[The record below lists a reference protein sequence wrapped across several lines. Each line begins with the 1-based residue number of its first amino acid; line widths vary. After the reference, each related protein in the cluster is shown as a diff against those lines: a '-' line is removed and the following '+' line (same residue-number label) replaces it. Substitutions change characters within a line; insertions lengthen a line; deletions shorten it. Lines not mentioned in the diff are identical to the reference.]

1 MSFIQSRLELKMT
14 TQSAYSNQKNIFQI
28 LDKVAETGVS
38 LEIKRKGKRLII
50 CPAENKL
57 DRLEPHPEFIV
68 GDPDDLVHIDW
79 STEWKPQL

>member
-1 MSFIQSRLELKMT
+1 MT
-14 TQSAYSNQKNIFQI
+14 TQSAYNNQKDIFQI
-28 LDKVAETGVS
+28 LDKVAETGIP

-50 CPAENKL
+50 CPVENKL

-68 GDPDDLVHIDW
+68 GDPDDLVYIDW

>member
-1 MSFIQSRLELKMT
+1 MT
-14 TQSAYSNQKNIFQI
+14 TQSAYNNQKNIFQI

-50 CPAENKL
+50 RSAENKL
-57 DRLEPHPEFIV
+57 DRLESHPEFII

-79 STEWKPQL
+79 SAEWKPQL